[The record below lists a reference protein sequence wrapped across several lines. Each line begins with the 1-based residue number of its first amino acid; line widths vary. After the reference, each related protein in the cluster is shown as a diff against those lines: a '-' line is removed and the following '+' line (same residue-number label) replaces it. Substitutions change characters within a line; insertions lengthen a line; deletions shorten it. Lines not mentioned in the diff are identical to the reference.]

1 MTEVKPDQT
10 AEDGPSVAAQ
20 ELAMIENEAATAL
33 VEETQT
39 ASDAAAVQAESP
51 TEQTNGKLT
60 DTPHAE
66 EGVNGVLGAHEL
78 EAQAEAEAAL
88 NAPAED
94 GAEEHD
100 AEKPKGFFRRRVQ
113 NQEAKKLKAENEKLA
128 VEAELYR
135 ERYLRVAAEMENF
148 RKRTDRDFYSRVQ
161 AETGRILLAFLPLLD
176 DLERCVNTK
185 DDGRDYEALLHGV
198 RLIQQNFG
206 KILGDHGVAP
216 MAAAD
221 KEFDPNLHEALTEM
235 ASEGKAAGLVL
246 EEHVKGYM
254 LRDKVLRPAKVI
266 VSK

>member
-1 MTEVKPDQT
+1 MTEVKPEQPV
-10 AEDGPSVAAQ
+10 EDGQNVATEDLQVSEAKTQ
-20 ELAMIENEAATAL
+20 AATL
-33 VEETQT
+33 EPVVLEVE
-39 ASDAAAVQAESP
+39 P
-51 TEQTNGKLT
+51 LNGKT
-60 DTPHAE
+60 SEEINAAE
-66 EGVNGVLGAHEL
+66 ESANGAMTAHEL
-78 EAQAEAEAAL
+78 DAETAL
-88 NAPAED
+88 NVPAED
-94 GAEEHD
+94 GTEESD
-100 AEKPKGFFRRRVQ
+100 ADKPKGFFRRRVQ

-128 VEAELYR
+128 AEVELYR

-161 AETGRILLAFLPLLD
+161 NETARLILAFLPLLD
-176 DLERCVNTK
+176 DLDRSLNAK
-185 DDGRDYEALLHGV
+185 DEARDYEALLNGV

>member
-1 MTEVKPDQT
+1 MPEVKPDQT
-10 AEDGPSVAAQ
+10 AEDGQSVLAEELTTIADETNAEAELEARRTAA
-20 ELAMIENEAATAL
+20 
-33 VEETQT
+33 
-39 ASDAAAVQAESP
+39 
-51 TEQTNGKLT
+51 EQTLADVESVNGTLT
-60 DTPHAE
+60 ETPHAE
-66 EGVNGVLGAHEL
+66 ENANGVLAAHESEV
-78 EAQAEAEAAL
+78 EAETEAAL
-88 NAPAED
+88 NAAAED
-94 GAEEHD
+94 GAEESE

-113 NQEAKKLKAENEKLA
+113 NQEVKKLKAENEKLA
-128 VEAELYR
+128 AEVELYR
-135 ERYLRVAAEMENF
+135 ERYLRIAAEMENF

-161 AETGRILLAFLPLLD
+161 NETARLILAFLPLLD
-176 DLERCVNTK
+176 DLDRSLNAK
-185 DDGRDYEALLHGV
+185 DEARDYEALLNGV